1 MCEESRSICTIFA
14 GRRLYLDLVSH
25 CFSSADIAG
34 EARGHAA
41 REKRKGR
48 ERKRQR
54 PLIPV
59 TALPEFPNAGYR
71 RRRLYTLWEK
81 EKEVIMQSD
90 RLLT

>member
-1 MCEESRSICTIFA
+1 MRTESRSKCTIFA
-14 GRRLYLDLVSH
+14 GRHHYLELVSH
-25 CFSSADIAG
+25 RFSSADIAA

-41 REKRKGR
+41 REKMKGR

-54 PLIPV
+54 PLIRV

-71 RRRLYTLWEK
+71 HRRLYTLWEK